1 MDRILSNLGLAK
13 RSGKIVSGTEMVIEG
28 LRNNTVYLVFLAS
41 DTEKNTTKRISDKTT
56 FYEVSLNKNY
66 TSNDLSQ
73 AIWWK
78 KCTCYRNY
86 GSRLCKIIKGIR

>member
-41 DTEKNTTKRISDKTT
+41 DTEKNTTKRISDKT
-56 FYEVSLNKNY
+56 
-66 TSNDLSQ
+66 
-73 AIWWK
+73 
-78 KCTCYRNY
+78 
-86 GSRLCKIIKGIR
+86 

>member
-66 TSNDLSQ
+66 TSNGLSQ
-73 AIWWK
+73 AIGGK
-78 KCTCYRNY
+78 NVHV
-86 GSRLCKIIKGIR
+86 IGIMDRGFAKLLKE

>member
-13 RSGKIVSGTEMVIEG
+13 RSGKIVSG
-28 LRNNTVYLVFLAS
+28 NNTVYLVFLAS

-73 AIWWK
+73 AIGGK
-78 KCTCYRNY
+78 NVHV
-86 GSRLCKIIKGIR
+86 IGIMDRGFAQLLKE